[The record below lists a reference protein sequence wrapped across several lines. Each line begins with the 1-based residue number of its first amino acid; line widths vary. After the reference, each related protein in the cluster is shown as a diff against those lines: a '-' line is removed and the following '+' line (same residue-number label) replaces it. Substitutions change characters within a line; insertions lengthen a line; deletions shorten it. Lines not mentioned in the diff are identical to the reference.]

1 MKSLA
6 ELLPIKQSVENV
18 TVTTAEK
25 SPHCKD
31 CFGSGYMG
39 IKTPDNYPM
48 DQVEFCSCQMG
59 SSQKEFWDKKIAGK
73 KRTDLESTL
82 DAAGIPPRYRNHRI
96 GDWDG
101 DNQAAVNHVRSY
113 IKDGSV
119 NGKDSI
125 LLYGDYGCGKTSL
138 LVAGVIGR
146 IEGGDRSPALFIKGN
161 RILDEV
167 QATYSRGSEHTKI
180 AVIDKYAKS
189 PVLFIDEFGNGF
201 QSKEF
206 TEDKIAIFTDIIT
219 YRYDWNLPTLITS
232 NINLEVMQDLLKTPQ
247 ITDRFL
253 QSYAIAKMVGVNRR
267 LPEKFR

>member
-6 ELLPIKQSVENV
+6 ELLPVRPAGEKVA
-18 TVTTAEK
+18 TAIGGSTK
-25 SPHCKD
+25 CKK
-31 CFGSGYMG
+31 CLGSGYVG

-48 DQVEFCSCQMG
+48 DQVEFCECQMG
-59 SSQKEFWDKKIAGK
+59 ITQKGFWSRKIAGK
-73 KRTDLESTL
+73 RQSDLESIL
-82 DAAGIPPRYRNHRI
+82 DSAGIPPRYRNHRI
-96 GDWDG
+96 SDWDG
-101 DNQAAVNHVRSY
+101 DSQAAVNSVRSY
-113 IKDGSV
+113 IESGSV
-119 NGKDSI
+119 KGRGSI

-146 IEGGDRSPALFIKGN
+146 IGAGDKSPVLFVKGN

-167 QATYSRGSEHTKI
+167 QATYSRGSEQSKI

-206 TEDKIAIFTDIIT
+206 TEDKIAILTDIIT
-219 YRYDWNLPTLITS
+219 YRYDWDLPTLITS
-232 NINLEVMQDLLKTPQ
+232 NIDLGTMQELLKTPQ